1 MKNLMMEAGRLQEKM
16 VTYRRHIHENPEIGM
31 DTVNTAAY
39 VKMQLES
46 MGYEPKFIGSSGVL
60 AIAGGKKPGKVILL
74 RADMDAL
81 PIREE
86 SDEPFKCD
94 KDLMHACGHDLHT
107 AMLLGAA
114 EILKAHEDDIQGTV
128 KLMFQPAE
136 ETLEGAKAMID
147 LGVLENPKVDSAMMV
162 HVATGFPVPTGAV
175 VVPDKEGPFMAAS
188 DWYDIKIQGKGGHG
202 AMPETTVDPLNI
214 AAHTHI
220 ALQAINAREASR
232 TEPLAMTIGKMQG
245 GSTNNVIPDSA
256 EMAGTIRTFSKETQD
271 LVHKRVQ
278 EIAEGTA
285 QTFGGSAK
293 VNIRIGVPAFI
304 ANGKVSKKI
313 TKALKTVL
321 PERAVLPLTA
331 MMPSGKVMGSEDFAF
346 ISQAVPSTQVTIAA
360 GNSQEGYIYP
370 MHHPKVIFDEKALT
384 IGAAVYTSAAFA
396 LLKEDE

>member
-1 MKNLMMEAGRLQEKM
+1 MKNLMMEAGKLQEKM

-46 MGYEPKFIGSSGVL
+46 MGYEPKFIGNSGVL

-86 SDEPFKCD
+86 SDESFKCN
-94 KDLMHACGHDLHT
+94 KDRMHACGHDLHT

-114 EILKAHEDDIQGTV
+114 EILKEHEDDIQGTV
-128 KLMFQPAE
+128 KLMFQPGE
-136 ETLEGAKAMID
+136 EILEGAKAMID
-147 LGVLENPKVDSAMMV
+147 LGVLADPKVESAMMV

-232 TEPLAMTIGKMQG
+232 TEPLAMTIGKMEG
-245 GSTNNVIPDSA
+245 GTTNNIIPDRA
-256 EMAGTIRTFSKETQD
+256 EMAGTIRTFSKETQN
-271 LVHKRVQ
+271 LVHKRIR

-285 QTFGGSAK
+285 QTFGGSAEI
-293 VNIRIGVPAFI
+293 NIRIGVPAFI

-313 TKALKTVL
+313 TETLKTVL
-321 PERAVLPLTA
+321 PENAVLPLTA
-331 MMPSGKVMGSEDFAF
+331 IMPSGKVMGSEDFAF
-346 ISQAVPSTQVTIAA
+346 ISQVVPSTQVTIAA

-384 IGAAVYTSAAFA
+384 IGAAVYASSAFA
-396 LLKEDE
+396 MLKEDE